1 MAKKLPF
8 TSRVKGFSRTYRK
21 RPGPKHHRKAKG
33 KGKKRR

>member
-8 TSRVKGFSRTYRK
+8 TSKVKGFSRTYRK
-21 RPGPKHHRKAKG
+21 RPGPKHKRAKAR